1 MRVLRLFRVLCAG
14 PSLFVS
20 EDALESPMHT
30 FTCLYMLPYINV
42 CTCTYMDIHVQAL
55 VPMPRGRGYM
65 YLYVYMYMCVYMCV
79 CVYVNI
85 SIHICIYRHSFLCHV
100 DVDKALAEAAAANQ
114 LIKPGTYTTRLEC
127 TLRVHACA
135 DGRPA
140 GEVAEA
146 ENISIYLSIYLSIYR
161 YI

>member
-1 MRVLRLFRVLCAG
+1 MC
-14 PSLFVS
+14 
-20 EDALESPMHT
+20 M
-30 FTCLYMLPYINV
+30 YIHRH
-42 CTCTYMDIHVQAL
+42 TCTGTRSYATWRWIYVFICIHV
-55 VPMPRGRGYM
+55 
-65 YLYVYMYMCVYMCV
+65 YVCVYTCV
-79 CVYVNI
+79 CIYVNI

-140 GEVAEA
+140 GEVGEA
-146 ENISIYLSIYLSIYR
+146 ENIYIYIYIYIYMYVIIHT
-161 YI
+161 YIDI

>member
-1 MRVLRLFRVLCAG
+1 
-14 PSLFVS
+14 
-20 EDALESPMHT
+20 
-30 FTCLYMLPYINV
+30 
-42 CTCTYMDIHVQAL
+42 
-55 VPMPRGRGYM
+55 
-65 YLYVYMYMCVYMCV
+65 MCVYISICV

-146 ENISIYLSIYLSIYR
+146 ENISIYLSIYLYIYR